1 MEFLLNI
8 KQEDYAF
15 GSTVDCFM
23 MKKVPPLEEV
33 VSYRYNQLDEFF
45 DKCLSQYSA
54 EILLLNEHKIDRFGD
69 NDSMRYSADVKG
81 KEIHLLDISFNSVN
95 RVPKMDIS
103 GNVELAIINV
113 DDNVMCFNVEEDG
126 KLIMEISCKKNTVGY
141 IPSFIINFREKKVFL
156 PDKVGLE
163 VKLHRGYKLFK

>member
-1 MEFLLNI
+1 MGFLLNI

-15 GSTVDCFM
+15 GSTVDCFV
-23 MKKVPPLEEV
+23 MKKIPPLEEV
-33 VSYRYNQLDEFF
+33 VEYRYNQLEEFF
-45 DKCLSQYSA
+45 DKCLSQHEA
-54 EILLLNEHKIDRFGD
+54 ETLFLDEHKIDRFGD
-69 NDSMRYSADVKG
+69 NDSMRYSANIKG
-81 KEIHLLDISFNSVN
+81 KELHLLDISFNSVN

-126 KLIMEISCKKNTVGY
+126 KLIMEISCERHTNGY
-141 IPSFIINFREKKVFL
+141 IPSFIINFRDKKVFL
-156 PDKVGLE
+156 PNKVGVE

>member
-33 VSYRYNQLDEFF
+33 VEYRYNQLDEFF
-45 DKCLSQYSA
+45 DKCLSQYNT
-54 EILLLNEHKIDRFGD
+54 ETLLLNEYKIDRFGD
-69 NDSMRYSADVKG
+69 NDSMRYSANVKDR
-81 KEIHLLDISFNSVN
+81 ELHLLDISFNSVN
-95 RVPKMDIS
+95 RVPKMDIA
-103 GNVELAIINV
+103 GEVELAIINV

-126 KLIMEISCKKNTVGY
+126 KLIMEISCERYTNGY
-141 IPSFIINFREKKVFL
+141 IPSFIINFREKKIFL
-156 PDKVGLE
+156 PSKVGVE

>member
-33 VSYRYNQLDEFF
+33 VGYRYNQLDEFF

-54 EILLLNEHKIDRFGD
+54 EILILNEYKIDRFGD

-81 KEIHLLDISFNSVN
+81 KELHLLDISFNSVN
-95 RVPKMDIS
+95 KVPKMDIS
-103 GNVELAIINV
+103 GEVELAIINV
-113 DDNVMCFNVEEDG
+113 DDNVMYFNVEEDG
-126 KLIMEISCKKNTVGY
+126 KLIMEISCERHTNGY
-141 IPSFIINFREKKVFL
+141 IPSFIINFREKKIFL
-156 PDKVGLE
+156 PNKVGVE